1 MNTSATPDPKL
12 AAEAPLSA
20 LVSSLEHLR
29 GKGLPELVKAA
40 RWRRKRVT
48 LKPVEAAVAV
58 VAEPQE
64 SLADVLRRAREE
76 RGKEGGV

>member
-1 MNTSATPDPKL
+1 MTESSTPDPKL

-29 GKGLPELVKAA
+29 GKGLPELVRAA

-58 VAEPQE
+58 VAEPTE
-64 SLADVLRRAREE
+64 RLADVLRRAREE
-76 RGKEGGV
+76 RKRE